1 MRVSRIFLEARF
13 APGSRVDLDARTAH
27 YVANVLR
34 LRDGDA
40 LQVFNGDGGAYQATI
55 VAVSR
60 KAGCIEI
67 DEFVAG
73 DRESALDLHLALGV
87 SRGERMDLAIQKA
100 TELGV
105 SRITPLHTARS
116 VTKLSAERAAKR
128 VAHWQQ
134 IAVSACEQCGRNL
147 VPTVS
152 PILELPKWLGD
163 APEGLRLVLSTRAS
177 RRLADAGDARVDE
190 VTLLIGAEGGLS
202 EAEVDL
208 ATATGFVPVNMG
220 PRILRTETAALTGV
234 ALAQNTWG
242 DL

>member
-87 SRGERMDLAIQKA
+87 SRGERMDLAIQK
-100 TELGV
+100 
-105 SRITPLHTARS
+105 RP
-116 VTKLSAERAAKR
+116 
-128 VAHWQQ
+128 
-134 IAVSACEQCGRNL
+134 NL
-147 VPTVS
+147 AS
-152 PILELPKWLGD
+152 
-163 APEGLRLVLSTRAS
+163 RAS
-177 RRLADAGDARVDE
+177 HHCTRRA
-190 VTLLIGAEGGLS
+190 
-202 EAEVDL
+202 
-208 ATATGFVPVNMG
+208 P
-220 PRILRTETAALTGV
+220 
-234 ALAQNTWG
+234 
-242 DL
+242 

>member
-1 MRVSRIFLEARF
+1 MRVSRIFQPGNFTVGARIE
-13 APGSRVDLDARTAH
+13 LDTRTAH

-40 LQVFNGDGGAYQATI
+40 LDVFNGDGGAYRATLVSI
-55 VAVSR
+55 SR
-60 KAGCIEI
+60 KAGVIELGELMA
-67 DEFVAG
+67 D
-73 DRESALDLHLALGV
+73 DRESTLTLHLALGV

-105 SRITPLHTARS
+105 SRVTPLQTARS
-116 VTKLSAERAAKR
+116 VTKLSGDRAAKR

-152 PILELPKWLGD
+152 PILELPKWLRD
-163 APEGLRLVLSTRAS
+163 ASEGLRLVLSTRAS